1 MPPPGDSSRPLLQ
14 VDGERVNQDASHLTE
29 AFYSGFEGADMDE
42 DEDGQQENEN
52 MDEDKEADAAND
64 ANVMAKLVVESAKAW
79 VHKQH
84 FCFLFN
90 SCSSIR
96 LMPTSLTASEKVV
109 EKLRRVFSGSRRQ
122 VSFPLPSL
130 V

>member
-1 MPPPGDSSRPLLQ
+1 M
-14 VDGERVNQDASHLTE
+14 DGEHVNQDASRLAE

-64 ANVMAKLVVESAKAW
+64 ANVMAEPVVESAKAW

-84 FCFLFN
+84 FRSLFN
-90 SCSSIR
+90 SHSSIR

-109 EKLRRVFSGSRRQ
+109 EKPRRVFSSSGRQ
-122 VSFPLPSL
+122 VPFPLPSL